1 MLLEYDLDRYS
12 MGNFMECWWK
22 PSGHQTISNKACW
35 KTHHFNIYFNGVCIL
50 RNCTHHSH
58 AKHEGVSPS
67 NTGAHDGLF
76 LLEWCIYSR
85 FDSKCPPMFGT
96 QTWIFLY
103 ICICSIDPIFSQG
116 FVSGGIRFNTRGKRL
131 GNVVNPLR
139 THFLGTAF
147 HTLELVKP
155 GKTCKW
161 DMW

>member
-35 KTHHFNIYFNGVCIL
+35 KTHHFNIYILMGSVYWGIAPIILMQNMRGSHHQTRGLMMVYSCWNGAFIADLIL
-50 RNCTHHSH
+50 N
-58 AKHEGVSPS
+58 A
-67 NTGAHDGLF
+67 
-76 LLEWCIYSR
+76 
-85 FDSKCPPMFGT
+85 PPMFGT

-139 THFLGTAF
+139 THFFGHGFSHPWT
-147 HTLELVKP
+147 
-155 GKTCKW
+155 GKAW
-161 DMW
+161 